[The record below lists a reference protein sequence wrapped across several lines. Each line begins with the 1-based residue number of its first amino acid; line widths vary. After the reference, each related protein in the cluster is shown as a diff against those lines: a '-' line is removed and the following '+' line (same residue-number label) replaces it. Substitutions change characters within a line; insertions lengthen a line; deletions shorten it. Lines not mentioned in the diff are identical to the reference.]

1 MQGLLLWTPR
11 VMRSPLVPMVSPE
24 AHRRAAGGE
33 NPKWPL
39 WPTMV
44 KEKKGFSP
52 YGPLRLQKHEEE
64 CLWL

>member
-1 MQGLLLWTPR
+1 MQGLLLWTLG
-11 VMRSPLVPMVSPE
+11 VVRSPLVPMVSSE

-44 KEKKGFSP
+44 EKIDFLPKV
-52 YGPLRLQKHEEE
+52 L
-64 CLWL
+64 